1 MAAGPG
7 RSVKLNAGFVSTVKR
22 PGRYGDGRGSYGLAL
37 LVRPRAG
44 GGVRKSWI
52 QRIRIGGR
60 LTNIGLGSYPLVKLS
75 EARRKAFDNRRLA
88 EQGQDPRGGGVP
100 TFAEAAEQV
109 IQLYSKGWKPGS
121 KTEHRWRSTLT
132 IYAYPTLG
140 SKRVDRITTA
150 DIMGLLAP
158 IWHEKNPTAQT
169 VKREISAIMR
179 WAVAA
184 GYRSDNPAGDAITA
198 ALPKHGSGSRHHP
211 ALPHD
216 HVAAALQQV
225 RGSSAYPTSVLLL
238 EYQILTATR
247 PTEARLAQWL
257 EIDFEKATWTIPA
270 KRTKKSR
277 EHRVP
282 LSTRAIA
289 ILHEAH
295 QYRNSSGLI
304 FPCARGGQMGKGT
317 VGAILHRLGIPC
329 VPHGFR
335 SSFRVWV
342 EECTDTPGSVAE
354 AALAHQNRN
363 QVEAAYLRTDLFD
376 RRRRLMEAW
385 ATYLQQGLDALSIAE
400 TERAG
405 PE

>member
-1 MAAGPG
+1 MTLK
-7 RSVKLNAGFVSTVKR
+7 VGFVRNVKI

-60 LTNIGLGSYPLVKLS
+60 LTNIGLGSYPLVKLA
-75 EARRKAFDNRRLA
+75 EAREKAFNNRRLV

-100 TFAEAAEQV
+100 TFAEAAEKV

-121 KTEHRWRSTLT
+121 KTEHRWRSTLK

-140 SKRVDRITTA
+140 SKPVDRITTA
-150 DIMGLLAP
+150 DVMGLLAP

-179 WAVAA
+179 WAIAA
-184 GYRSDNPAGDAITA
+184 GHRPDNPAGDAITA
-198 ALPKHGSGSRHHP
+198 ALPKHSSGSRHHR

-216 HVAAALQQV
+216 QVAAALQQV
-225 RGSSAYPTSVLLL
+225 RRSSAYPTSILLL

-282 LSTRAIA
+282 LATRAIA

-304 FPCARGGQMGKGT
+304 FPGARGGQMAKNT
-317 VGAILHRLGIPC
+317 VGAILHRLGISC

-335 SSFRVWV
+335 SSFRDWV
-342 EECTDTPGSVAE
+342 EECTDTPRSVAE

-376 RRRRLMEAW
+376 RRRQLMEAW
-385 ATYLQQGLDALSIAE
+385 ATYLQDDSTPL
-400 TERAG
+400 
-405 PE
+405 P